1 MSYITIPQLAK
12 MLGVSRLTVYR
23 KVKSGEITA
32 TKIGHAYLISNEEI
46 SKVLGKELTKN
57 AKERIDSAVKKTVKE
72 YGEVLK
78 RLGSE

>member
-1 MSYITIPQLAK
+1 MYITIPQLAK
-12 MLGVSRLTVYR
+12 MLGVNRTTVYR